1 MQGNSKTMKI
11 VGWVLS
17 ALAIL
22 FLILDEGSKLFK
34 PAPVVE
40 AFATLQIPASLI
52 VSVGVL
58 GLVCTLIYAIPQT
71 AFLGAIL
78 LTGFLGGAIS
88 IHMRHGDPLF
98 NLLFPGIIG
107 LFVWGGL
114 FLRDSR
120 LRTLIPL
127 VSTNRE

>member
-17 ALAIL
+17 VLAIL
-22 FLILDEGSKLFK
+22 FLTLDEGAKLFK